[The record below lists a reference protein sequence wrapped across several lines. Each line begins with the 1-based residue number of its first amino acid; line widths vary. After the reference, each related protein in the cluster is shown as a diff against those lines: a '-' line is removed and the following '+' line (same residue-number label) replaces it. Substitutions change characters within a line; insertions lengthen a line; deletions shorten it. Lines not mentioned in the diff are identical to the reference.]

1 MAKYRIV
8 EITRYQNTPKEIKK
22 YIIQTRLFGF
32 LWWYDPFYDDM
43 YSDGYF
49 GSFEKAL
56 EEINN
61 VIQYPG
67 TEKVVWE
74 K

>member
-1 MAKYRIV
+1 MTKYRIV

-32 LWWYDPFYDDM
+32 LWWYDYYCDD
-43 YSDGYF
+43 YF
-49 GSFEKAL
+49 DSLDDAIAQVNIISKRD
-56 EEINN
+56 I
-61 VIQYPG
+61 
-67 TEKVVWE
+67 KRVVWE

>member
-22 YIIQTRLFGF
+22 YVIQTRLFGF
-32 LWWYDPFYDDM
+32 LWWYDY
-43 YSDGYF
+43 YVVEYF
-49 GSFEKAL
+49 DSL
-56 EEINN
+56 EDAIAQVNLILKRD
-61 VIQYPG
+61 V
-67 TEKVVWE
+67 KRVVWE

>member
-22 YIIQTRLFGF
+22 YIIQTRLFRF
-32 LWWYDPFYDDM
+32 LWWYDYYCDD
-43 YSDGYF
+43 YF
-49 GSFEKAL
+49 DSLDDAIAQVNLILKRD
-56 EEINN
+56 
-61 VIQYPG
+61 V
-67 TEKVVWE
+67 KRVVWE